1 MSSNTRSY
9 LSRASLGN
17 KAAASGA
24 CGRRTGRRRLLR
36 SRARQARGARPAAA
50 APFTRAHPACGAR
63 TAAALHR
70 RVWPRAP
77 GLRGPAGGGF
87 APGRRGRSC
96 ARVAA
101 SDRRGHGQRRGPR
114 PRGASRVKHPLPRL
128 AGPGGAAACAPV
140 LRDRRRRDLWNRAID
155 CWVSGKV

>member
-70 RVWPRAP
+70 RVWPAR
-77 GLRGPAGGGF
+77 PA
-87 APGRRGRSC
+87 C
-96 ARVAA
+96 
-101 SDRRGHGQRRGPR
+101 GPR
-114 PRGASRVKHPLPRL
+114 PVAALRL
-128 AGPGGAAACAPV
+128 AGGVAPAPAWRPVTGGATASDGARARVVLHASSTRFRGLQGPAVRRPAPLV
-140 LRDRRRRDLWNRAID
+140 FGTGGAEIYGIER
-155 CWVSGKV
+155 